1 MRHIQVLSVILM
13 VSALSAAVRAEDVWL
28 EAEPWAP
35 RQGETVAVHLV
46 IGEKFSGRDTAYD
59 PAQIDQFQRMWRSG
73 RENLHATLGAR
84 PAPRFTTEEA
94 GTQLIAYS
102 GRPRFDPEQRVTTRH
117 YCKLLIVAGAAR
129 SDSPLRYS
137 ELGQRLEIVPQSDP
151 VALAK
156 GGRNLQLQIL
166 FDREPLAGVT
176 VIARSQAAP
185 GTALRAVTDEIGLLA
200 LPLDQGGPWMIR
212 VTHAQRDA
220 RGAKERFSS
229 TLALNAGSR

>member
-13 VSALSAAVRAEDVWL
+13 VSALSATARAEDVWL
-28 EAEPWAP
+28 EADTWAP
-35 RQGETVAVHLV
+35 PQGETVAVHLMV
-46 IGEKFSGRDTAYD
+46 GEKFSGRDTDYD
-59 PAQIDQFQRMWRSG
+59 AAQIDQFQRIWRSG

-84 PAPRFTTEEA
+84 PAPRFTTDET

-102 GRPRFDPEQRVTTRH
+102 GRPRFDAVQRVTTMH
-117 YCKLLIVAGAAR
+117 YCTLLIVAGEAR

-137 ELGQRLEIVPQSDP
+137 ELGQTLEIVPQSDP

-156 GGRNLQLQIL
+156 GGRSLQLQIL
-166 FDREPLAGVT
+166 FEREPLAGVT

-185 GTALRAVTDEIGLLA
+185 GTALRAVTDEIGLVGLS
-200 LPLDQGGPWMIR
+200 LDHSGPWMIR
-212 VTHAQRDA
+212 VTHAKRGA

-229 TLALNAGSR
+229 TLTLNAGSR